1 MDYLAAAIL
10 GVIAVE
16 VLLRLP
22 IVATSRNVLAA
33 SRNSMRVMRSKRL
46 PDEKKQQFLLQYSWR
61 SFVNTCLLALQ
72 LSVLALM
79 VAIVFWIETRIF
91 SLETSLIYEAPFLIV
106 TTIAS
111 LLYVFVRQR
120 FG

>member
-1 MDYLAAAIL
+1 MAYLAAVIL

-22 IVATSRNVLAA
+22 LVATSRNVLAA

-61 SFVNTCLLALQ
+61 SFVNTCLLTVQ
-72 LSVLALM
+72 LFVLGLV
-79 VAIVFWIETRIF
+79 VAIVFWIETRVF
-91 SLETSLIYEAPFLIV
+91 SLETTLIYETSFLVV
-106 TTIAS
+106 TTVAS
-111 LLYVFVRQR
+111 IFYVVVRKR
-120 FG
+120 FA